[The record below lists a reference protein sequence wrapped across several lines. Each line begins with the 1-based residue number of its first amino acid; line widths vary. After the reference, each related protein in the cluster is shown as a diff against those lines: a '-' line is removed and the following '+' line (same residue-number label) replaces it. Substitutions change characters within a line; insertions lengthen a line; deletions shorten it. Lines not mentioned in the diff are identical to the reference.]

1 MSSLLLISRQG
12 CGRGYD
18 VVMLAFHGFDAYG
31 LDISEK
37 GVATAQEYA
46 SEQLQNHSETN
57 FGPHY
62 QPVEDQ
68 SRGGIKF
75 FKGDFFAPEWEAEI
89 GGKLDM
95 IYDYT
100 VS

>member
-1 MSSLLLISRQG
+1 
-12 CGRGYD
+12 
-18 VVMLAFHGFDAYG
+18 MLALHGFDAYG

-46 SEQLQNHSETN
+46 SDQLQNPSEMN
-57 FGPHY
+57 FGPQY
-62 QPVEDQ
+62 QPVEGQ
-68 SRGGIKF
+68 SRGEVKF
-75 FKGDFFAPEWEAEI
+75 LKGDFFASDWEAEL
-89 GGKLDM
+89 GGKLNM